1 MQQLF
6 GRTKSK
12 YRELY
17 ADGEMRVY
25 ENTEALPRAFLVDQ
39 ARLSPSVGASL
50 GEMIHRPFEPRQEV
64 ILAAD
69 NGEDVLSQLTSI
81 TNTGAPSTPGTA
93 SVKSYSPNEVRVATN
108 SPAAALLVLSDT
120 YYPGWR
126 ALVDGREQPLV
137 RGDLLFRVVPVPA
150 GQHEVVFRFEP
161 TSIRVGLAIT
171 VVALLVAAAGLALA
185 SRAHARR
192 RTTSA
197 EPASRTTK
205 LIESRAGDHAH

>member
-1 MQQLF
+1 
-6 GRTKSK
+6 
-12 YRELY
+12 
-17 ADGEMRVY
+17 
-25 ENTEALPRAFLVDQ
+25 
-39 ARLSPSVGASL
+39 
-50 GEMIHRPFEPRQEV
+50 
-64 ILAAD
+64 
-69 NGEDVLSQLTSI
+69 
-81 TNTGAPSTPGTA
+81 
-93 SVKSYSPNEVRVATN
+93 
-108 SPAAALLVLSDT
+108 LVLSDT